1 MRGVAVALHGRQR
14 VPESHTALAYISPD
28 RILSVFS
35 PPGTELWVKTRE
47 DMKKSDDEIPLSPAF
62 FLVMSSSSF
71 PSVYGGEYSRSDRRK
86 NLGNSSLD
94 HCVGLAVLS
103 TTSHGCQQEER

>member
-1 MRGVAVALHGRQR
+1 
-14 VPESHTALAYISPD
+14 
-28 RILSVFS
+28 
-35 PPGTELWVKTRE
+35 
-47 DMKKSDDEIPLSPAF
+47 MKKSDDEIPLSPAF

-71 PSVYGGEYSRSDRRK
+71 PSVYGGEYSRSNRRK

-103 TTSHGCQQEER
+103 TTSHGCQQEERREKDPMVELVNSLPVSRMEM